1 LALFI
6 GETLFLNKDENT
18 DFFGYHSLK
27 ILEEPMRRLFTLLTS
42 VFLLTSCNLPTTKP
56 PPDPFQIAT
65 QIALTGMPT
74 RTQPTLA
81 TLVEITLTPTPDPT
95 KPTGKIAYVCQISGD
110 QICLINADGTGQRRL
125 TTEDYTRHFYPSM
138 ASDGGSVVYAQF
150 GGENVYDIYEMT
162 LDGQATQLTD
172 ALGVLT
178 APEISPDG
186 SQIAFTYW
194 TPTSEHAIWA
204 MDRDGTNPHQVYGS
218 GWDPTWS
225 PNGDEILFASDF
237 NGSIQMYIVGSNGGS
252 PRQVNVMNRL
262 RGRTDWSA
270 RGEIVT
276 YSGTPWNRELYLMND
291 DGSNLHQITPTGGN
305 SQGPS
310 FSPDGNWVTFT
321 AYFDHYG
328 EDLGCEIY
336 IMRTDGSDL
345 RRLTDNDYCDWQ
357 PRWGP

>member
-1 LALFI
+1 MRWIL
-6 GETLFLNKDENT
+6 
-18 DFFGYHSLK
+18 SLPLLI
-27 ILEEPMRRLFTLLTS
+27 ILTA
-42 VFLLTSCNLPTTKP
+42 CNLPSQKTPT
-56 PPDPFQIAT
+56 DPFEIAT
-65 QIALTGMPT
+65 QIALTGIPT

-81 TLVEITLTPTPDPT
+81 PLIEITPSPTPDPA
-95 KPTGKIAYVCQISGD
+95 KPTGKIAYVCQIFKVQHGD
-110 QICLINADGTGQRRL
+110 QICIINADGTGQRRL

-138 ASDGGSVVYAQF
+138 APDGNSVVYVQF

-162 LDGQATQLTD
+162 LDGQTTQLTD

-186 SQIAFTYW
+186 RQIAFTHW
-194 TPTSEHAIWA
+194 TPSSEHAIWV
-204 MDRDGTNPHQVYGS
+204 MNRDGSNPHQVYES

-225 PNGDEILFASDF
+225 PNGEEILFASDF
-237 NGSIQMYIVGSNGGS
+237 NGTIQMYIINLKNGS
-252 PRQVNVMNRL
+252 PHQVNEMSRL
-262 RGRTDWSA
+262 RGRTDWSP
-270 RGEIVT
+270 RQEIVT
-276 YSGTPWNRELYLMND
+276 YSGTSWHRELYLMNA
-291 DGSNLHQITPTGGN
+291 DGTNLHQITPEGGN

-310 FSPDGNWVTFT
+310 FSPDGNWVAFT

-328 EDLGCEIY
+328 EDHGCEIY